1 MGHRTHEVRCPK
13 IRVLGLALVL
23 AAAGTPAFGGSG
35 FPDGGMH
42 HGKFWKKSKVRHE
55 LQLTDDEVRT
65 LEHIFA
71 RNQQTL
77 TDLEADVE
85 RKKDELDTLFTLLIA
100 DERADEGKVLAQVD
114 QLEQARARLG
124 KARVTMVLEMRKV
137 LTPGQRERLARLR
150 EKRHDEEE
158 NDHKD

>member
-1 MGHRTHEVRCPK
+1 
-13 IRVLGLALVL
+13 
-23 AAAGTPAFGGSG
+23 GTPAFGGSG

-85 RKKDELDTLFTLLIA
+85 RKKDDLDTLFTLRIA
-100 DERADEGKVLAQVD
+100 DERTDEGKVLAQDD
-114 QLEQARARLG
+114 QLEQARGRLG
-124 KARVTMVLEMRKV
+124 QERVAMVVEMRKV
-137 LTPGQRERLARLR
+137 LTRGQRD
-150 EKRHDEEE
+150 K
-158 NDHKD
+158 

>member
-114 QLEQARARLG
+114 QFEKSRARLRTAG
-124 KARVTMVLEMRKV
+124 AAIVPEMRS
-137 LTPGQRERLARLR
+137 LIQAAAG
-150 EKRHDEEE
+150 
-158 NDHKD
+158 

>member
-124 KARVTMVLEMRKV
+124 KARVTMLLEMRNV
-137 LTPGQRERLARLR
+137 LTPGQRATLARLR
-150 EKRHDEEE
+150 E

>member
-55 LQLTDDEVRT
+55 LQLTDDEVRR
-65 LEHIFA
+65 LETIFS
-71 RNQQTL
+71 RKQQTL
-77 TDLEADVE
+77 SDLERDVE
-85 RKKDELDTLFTLLIA
+85 RKKDDLDTLLALFIA
-100 DERADEGKVLAQVD
+100 DGRADEQKVLAQVD
-114 QLEQARARLG
+114 QLEQARAKLG
-124 KARVTMVLEMRKV
+124 KARVTMLLEMRNV
-137 LTPGQRERLARLR
+137 LTPGQRATLARLR
-150 EKRHDEEE
+150 E

>member
-23 AAAGTPAFGGSG
+23 AATGTPAFGGSG

-71 RNQQTL
+71 RNKHTL
-77 TDLEADVE
+77 TDLEPDGE
-85 RKKDELDTLFTLLIA
+85 RKKHALDTLFTLLIA
-100 DERADEGKVLAQVD
+100 DERPAARKVLAQVD
-114 QLEQARARLG
+114 RLEPGRARRG
-124 KARVTMVLEMRKV
+124 KA
-137 LTPGQRERLARLR
+137 
-150 EKRHDEEE
+150 
-158 NDHKD
+158 

>member
-85 RKKDELDTLFTLLIA
+85 RKKDELDTLFTLLRSE
-100 DERADEGKVLAQVD
+100 ERRVGK
-114 QLEQARARLG
+114 ECRSR
-124 KARVTMVLEMRKV
+124 RW
-137 LTPGQRERLARLR
+137 PY
-150 EKRHDEEE
+150 H
-158 NDHKD
+158 